1 MAYEW
6 APQIIIGII
15 LLVVGVKLNMN
26 FALANLIRLALILIG
41 ITILGFGIFGAFDQF
56 TT

>member
-15 LLVVGVKLNMN
+15 LIIVGARLPLN
-26 FALANLIRLALILIG
+26 FAIANLVRLALVLIG
-41 ITILGFGIFGAFDQF
+41 ITILGYGIFGTF
-56 TT
+56 TEFTG